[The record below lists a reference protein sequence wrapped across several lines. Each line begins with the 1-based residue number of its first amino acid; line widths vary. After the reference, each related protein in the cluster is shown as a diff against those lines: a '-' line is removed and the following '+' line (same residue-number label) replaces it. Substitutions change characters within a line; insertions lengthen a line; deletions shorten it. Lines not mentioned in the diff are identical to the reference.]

1 MKLFSSPKLPPP
13 PKVEAM
19 KVEDP
24 PMPVDTV
31 ASKGKRASSRRRAAG
46 SSIARNRSLSGSD
59 TMGSSST
66 TSTA

>member
-24 PMPVDTV
+24 PMPVDQT
-31 ASKGKRASSRRRAAG
+31 ATKGRRASTRRRAAG
-46 SSIARNRSLSGSD
+46 SSIARNRALSGSD
-59 TMGSSST
+59 TLGSSST

>member
-24 PMPVDTV
+24 PMPTDPV
-31 ASKGKRASSRRRAAG
+31 ATKGKRADTRRRRAG
-46 SSIARNRSLSGSD
+46 SSIARNRGLSGSD
-59 TMGSSST
+59 TLGSSST